1 MDTPKGCA
9 QAARIRHAG
18 GAVRLG
24 LVVLCSFGLVSC
36 AGLHPVTGR
45 ALPPPPPLRPAAPA
59 APHGLAEAARLQAMK
74 PIAVAAVR
82 HPPTDLTGRSEI
94 GRASFYAARLR
105 GRRTADGQR
114 FNPRAAVAASKTLPL
129 GTVAR
134 VVNLTNGASATITVD
149 DRGPFVP
156 SRMLDVSPAVAVRLG
171 MLREG
176 VARVLVEP
184 IAIPEPDGKVRLGAG
199 AALATPAEIHHAVLT
214 SRQIMRR
221 VGPADVNR

>member
-1 MDTPKGCA
+1 MDTSKGCA
-9 QAARIRHAG
+9 QAARVRQAG
-18 GAVRLG
+18 GAMRLG
-24 LVVLCSFGLVSC
+24 FVVLCSFGLVSC
-36 AGLHPVTGR
+36 AGLHPVNGL
-45 ALPPPPPLRPAAPA
+45 ALPPPPPRPAAPA
-59 APHGLAEAARLQAMK
+59 APHGIAAAARLQAMK

-82 HPPTDLTGRSEI
+82 HPPMDLSGRSEV

-134 VVNLTNGASATITVD
+134 VVNLTNGTSATVTVD
-149 DRGPFVP
+149 DRGPFVA

-184 IAIPEPDGKVRLGAG
+184 IAIPEPNGEVRLGAG
-199 AALATPAEIHHAVLT
+199 AALVTPVEIHQAVLT

-221 VGPADVNR
+221 ADPSAASR